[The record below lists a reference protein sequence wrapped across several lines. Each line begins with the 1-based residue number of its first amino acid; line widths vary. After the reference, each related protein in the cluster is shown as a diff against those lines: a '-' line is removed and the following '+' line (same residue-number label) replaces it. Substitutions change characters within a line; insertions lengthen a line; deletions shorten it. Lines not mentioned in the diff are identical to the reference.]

1 MTLQFPLSSV
11 QRTTDFFF
19 WIPCE
24 EQGNNCTLIIILCK
38 QKIVA
43 VKKAGSL
50 QHMNIEH
57 AKSLYKFR
65 GHEKCNCI
73 A

>member
-43 VKKAGSL
+43 AKKAGSL
-50 QHMNIEH
+50 Q
-57 AKSLYKFR
+57 L
-65 GHEKCNCI
+65 
-73 A
+73 